1 MRAHSTIVF
10 LGAVVCAASVLAYG
24 QTGTAQAPEQGQAP
38 VPHSGV
44 ETDIGF
50 NFYEAINSTT
60 TAKGVI
66 QTPTNSP
73 GGMFEIRQ
81 IRKPLIGYEITYSY
95 NPAGETIA
103 PTPAPSCGS
112 NCNTPPQS
120 LPSGGSTLG
129 LDWVISHKFG
139 ALRPFAAGGLGFL
152 FDDPSYGVTVGQTA
166 AVNNTYGSNNVNRPA
181 WLYGGGVDFAVSQ
194 HWGFRAQYRGS
205 IYRVPNLST
214 MYPALGV
221 DTQTRMPMGGIF
233 FAF

>member
-1 MRAHSTIVF
+1 MRRERAGLWTNRYGPGSRARP
-10 LGAVVCAASVLAYG
+10 GAAL
-24 QTGTAQAPEQGQAP
+24 
-38 VPHSGV
+38 PHSGV

-152 FDDPSYGVTVGQTA
+152 FRRSLLWRHGGP
-166 AVNNTYGSNNVNRPA
+166 NRR
-181 WLYGGGVDFAVSQ
+181 SEQ
-194 HWGFRAQYRGS
+194 HLRQQQR
-205 IYRVPNLST
+205 
-214 MYPALGV
+214 
-221 DTQTRMPMGGIF
+221 
-233 FAF
+233 